1 MVDVDEAD
9 VAVLNQNL
17 VKSKE
22 LFNSI
27 SKSLNRISNK
37 STNASN
43 KIKPVLKDV
52 NKLTNDKQDIEKGID
67 KLREVSDYA
76 ERTNHCETIL
86 ENSIDI
92 IGLKK
97 YLDTLIKLKALLQ
110 EMKSKIKKF
119 YGILINFENLIDK
132 LEFKL
137 ITFFKKQV
145 EGGKFNDILLI
156 NKYFNNENPKINKI
170 LIDSRSGKLVEKMKQ
185 IENNPQNVFKP
196 PKSNAMNMG
205 AKAPPY
211 EKGSNAINVYCP
223 ELIQLLNKEYELL
236 GKLNNY
242 QIFPQIIDHVM
253 NDFNE
258 LVEKS
263 YVSYFNESNLIAH
276 DTLILEIEET
286 LSGFSDEL
294 SNKFNQKITDYNIS
308 ISMNKLNNI
317 FKLIFK
323 EYLKFIE
330 YKIQGVEKITEL
342 NSTELVVE
350 IITRIRKISEYPVG
364 LNNLIV
370 RNYNIGEWLNVKLL
384 KFIGIYTSVIKN
396 DMEEPQRLSNFVS
409 DLIDCIMIN
418 LETKLRDVK
427 KSTQGFY
434 LIKNTV
440 LIETIIN
447 RLNNLFE
454 ILGSLGSERL
464 AKLKNRFLKLFLDD
478 WNYASYII
486 IRDMTQLTTLSA
498 TNQSNELSSKE
509 KDSIKK
515 LFETFN
521 ESFEA
526 AVKNYEKFNIL
537 DPNLKHYL
545 ISEIKKLIMNA
556 YFKLYDK
563 YGTSNFTKSKSKYIK
578 YNKLEF
584 ENVLNDRLG

>member
-396 DMEEPQRLSNFVS
+396 DMEEPQLLSNFVS

>member
-1 MVDVDEAD
+1 MVDIDEAD

-17 VKSKE
+17 VRSKE

-27 SKSLNRISNK
+27 SKSLNKISYK

-52 NKLTNDKQDIEKGID
+52 NKLTTDKQDIERGID

-76 ERTNHCETIL
+76 ERTNHYETIL
-86 ENSIDI
+86 NNSIDV

-97 YLDTLIKLKALLQ
+97 YLDTLIKLKGLLK
-110 EMKSKIKKF
+110 EMKTKIKKF

-137 ITFFKKQV
+137 IGFFKKQV
-145 EGGKFNDILLI
+145 EAGKFNDILMI

-170 LIDSRSGKLVEKMKQ
+170 LVDSRSGKLVEKMKQ
-185 IENNPQNVFKP
+185 VQNNPQYEFKP
-196 PKSNAMNMG
+196 SRTNANLG

-211 EKGSNAINVYCP
+211 ERGSNGINVYCR
-223 ELIQLLNKEYELL
+223 ELLGLLNKEYELL

-242 QIFPQIIDHVM
+242 KIFPQIIDHVM
-253 NDFNE
+253 NDFNQVLE
-258 LVEKS
+258 LN
-263 YVSYFNESNLIAH
+263 YVSYFTESNLIAN
-276 DTLILEIEET
+276 DLLILEIEET
-286 LSGFSDEL
+286 LSNFTNEFT
-294 SNKFNQKITDYNIS
+294 NKFQQEVANYNIS
-308 ISMNKLNNI
+308 LSMNKLNNM

-330 YKIQGVEKITEL
+330 TKIQSVEKITEL

-350 IITRIRKISEYPVG
+350 IITRIRKISDYPVG
-364 LNNLIV
+364 LDNLIT

-384 KFIGIYTSVIKN
+384 KFITVYTSVIKN
-396 DMEEPQRLSNFVS
+396 DLEEPVLLSNFMS

-418 LETKLRDVK
+418 LEIKLRDLK

-447 RLNNLFE
+447 RLSNLYE
-454 ILGSLGSERL
+454 ILGTIGLDRL
-464 AKLKNRFLKLFLDD
+464 NKLKNRFLKLFLDD

-521 ESFEA
+521 ESFESA
-526 AVKNYEKFNIL
+526 IKNYEKFNIL

-545 ISEIKKLIMNA
+545 VNEIKKLIMNA

-563 YGTSNFTKSKSKYIK
+563 YGNSGFTKNKTKYIK

-584 ENVLNDRLG
+584 ENILNDRLG